1 MGSHEHQELPRSPG
15 QRKARHSLTPC
26 SGERKSVPEMESKP
40 VRPTR
45 TLESAVIRF
54 SGDSGDGMQLTGSQ
68 FTNTAALVG
77 NDLATFP
84 DFPAEIRA
92 PAGTTFGVSGF
103 QLNFSSQE
111 IYTPGDQPDVLIAMN
126 PAALK
131 VNEKDLKPGGL
142 LIINSDAFTKANIE
156 RAGFKSNPIED
167 GSLSSYRLISIDVST
182 QVERALAETGLS
194 FKEVQRAKNFWTL
207 GLLYYLYGRSLEAS
221 YAFIDA
227 KFKSNAQVQSGNRLA
242 LKAGYMYGEVS
253 ELFQETYEI
262 LPAKLKPGLYRNIN
276 GNQATAWGAIAA
288 AERAGR
294 PLFYGSYPIT
304 PASDVLHELS
314 RHKRMGVRTVQAEDE
329 IASVAASIGASYAGC
344 VAFTGSS
351 GPGIALK
358 QEAIGLA
365 VSTELPLVILNVQRG
380 GPSTGLPT
388 KTEQAD
394 LFQAIYGRNGESPV
408 PVLSAS
414 TPSDCFIVMMEAFR
428 IALKYMTP
436 VFVLTDGYLANGS
449 EPWRI
454 PNDDELPDVKAT
466 FRTDPVGFH
475 PFLRDETTL
484 ARAWAVPGTPGL
496 EHRIGGIEKDY
507 NSGHIS
513 YDPQNHEK
521 MTETRAKK
529 VENIAND
536 IPELEVFGAAGRGKI
551 LILGWGSTYGAIRQA
566 TESLRGQGKDVSHAH
581 LRYMNPFPRNLGAV
595 LSRFDKVLIPEMN
608 MGQLETI
615 IRSRFLLPVE
625 GLHKVQGKPFR
636 VDELVAKIN
645 SMLEV

>member
-1 MGSHEHQELPRSPG
+1 M
-15 QRKARHSLTPC
+15 TPC